1 MAVNA
6 QKHRTVVDEIAK
18 LNKIEIEFLF
28 EVIKN
33 AMIPGKHIQTAF
45 EIVTKL
51 KNQYQLY
58 GKTNLVKRKTTTQ
71 NDVIKTKVEEV
82 QKELK
87 EQDGELW
94 VKTE

>member
-1 MAVNA
+1 MPVTAKN
-6 QKHRTVVDEIAK
+6 HRTVVDEIAK
-18 LNKIEIEFLF
+18 LNKLEIEFLF

-33 AMIPGKHIQTAF
+33 AMIPGKHVQVAF
-45 EIVTKL
+45 EILTKL

-58 GKTNLVKRKTTTQ
+58 GKTNLVRKKTTTQ
-71 NDVIKTKVEEV
+71 ENVIKNKVEEV
-82 QKELK
+82 QRELK

>member
-1 MAVNA
+1 MPVTAKN
-6 QKHRTVVDEIAK
+6 HRTVVDEIAK
-18 LNKIEIEFLF
+18 LNKLEIEFLF

-33 AMIPGKHIQTAF
+33 AMIPGKHVQVAF
-45 EIVTKL
+45 EILTKL

-71 NDVIKTKVEEV
+71 ENVIKNKVEEV
-82 QKELK
+82 QRELK